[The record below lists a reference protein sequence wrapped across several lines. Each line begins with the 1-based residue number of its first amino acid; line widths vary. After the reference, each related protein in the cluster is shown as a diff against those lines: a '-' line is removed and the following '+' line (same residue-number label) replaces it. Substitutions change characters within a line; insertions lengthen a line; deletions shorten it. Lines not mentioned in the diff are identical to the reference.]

1 MMDGIIARV
10 TGKTSPFGA
19 FLDSFLDRYSDFFP
33 LSGLVVF
40 GFEADNLSIVLL
52 SLFSMMGAFATSY
65 ARARA
70 ESLGANCKFGLIERP
85 ERFFILLFA
94 LVSGLLTEILFIL
107 AVLSNFTAFQRLLC
121 AAEKLKK

>member
-33 LSGLVVF
+33 LSGLIVF
-40 GFEADNLSIVLL
+40 GFNEDNLPIVLL
-52 SLFSMMGAFATSY
+52 SLFSMVGAFATSY

-70 ESLGANCKFGLIERP
+70 ESLGADCKSGLIERP

-94 LVSGLLTEILFIL
+94 FISGLFVEVLSVL
-107 AVLSNFTAFQRLLC
+107 AVLSNLTALQRLIC
-121 AAEKLKK
+121 AAEKLRK